1 MQLTLEKFMEK
12 NSKSVADIVSETGL
26 SKTLISDILRGTR
39 TNFSQRI
46 FDIFKKVYGL
56 DLVLNTQISNYDAV
70 KLDEDTDDSKKQIE
84 EFGNNILKTLYQK
97 DATIEVLKKKNSELE
112 NTIQELENEKTKE
125 NQEKENTNHILD
137 LKNILIRALGLDNK
151 TLINKKIEKAILNL
165 EEAISGSNEDKPK
178 PKSQPKVIA
187 NTDVQNVKK
196 EKAPTNAEETEKESE
211 VKTEEPIQTVEEKNQ
226 EDDSK
231 KEEKYFNEIVE
242 SSLEETDEDF
252 EENEPEEF
260 LTDEEINNPL
270 DNDTAEEDYSP
281 DDDSAED
288 FEYDF

>member
-112 NTIQELENEKTKE
+112 NTIQELESEKSKE

-137 LKNILIRALGLDNK
+137 LKNILIRTLGLDNK
-151 TLINKKIEKAILNL
+151 ILTNKKIEKAILNL
-165 EEAISGSNEDKPK
+165 EEAINGSNEDKPK
-178 PKSQPKVIA
+178 PKSQPKVVA

-196 EKAPTNAEETEKESE
+196 EKAPTEEAEKETE
-211 VKTEEPIQTVEEKNQ
+211 VKAEEPIQTGKEKNQ

-270 DNDTAEEDYSP
+270 DNDTAEEDYNP

>member
-112 NTIQELENEKTKE
+112 NTIQELENEKSKE

-151 TLINKKIEKAILNL
+151 TLTNKKIEKAILNL
-165 EEAISGSNEDKPK
+165 EEAINGSNEDKPK
-178 PKSQPKVIA
+178 PKSQPKVVA

-196 EKAPTNAEETEKESE
+196 EKTPIEETEKESE

-270 DNDTAEEDYSP
+270 DNDVTEEDYSP